1 MAMSR
6 TAEKTRAKAEDVLS
20 ELEMRQRIDDL
31 KAEIAAISKTLSAIG
46 GQKVDDYR
54 DTMERLASD
63 AVAAS
68 LKAFDSARS
77 EAVSLEEGFERHVR
91 EHPLRAVGIEAG
103 IGFLFALMSRR

>member
-6 TAEKTRAKAEDVLS
+6 TAEKTRTKAEDVLS

-31 KAEIAAISKTLSAIG
+31 KEEIASISRTLAALG

-54 DTMERLASD
+54 DTLEKLSSD

-68 LKAFDSARS
+68 LKAFDTARS
-77 EAVSLEEGFERHVR
+77 EALSLEEGFERQVR
-91 EHPLRAVGIEAG
+91 EHPLRAIGIAAG

>member
-31 KAEIAAISKTLSAIG
+31 KQEIASITKTLSALG

-54 DTMERLASD
+54 DTVERLTSD

-77 EAVSLEEGFERHVR
+77 EAVSLEEGFERQVR
-91 EHPLRAVGIEAG
+91 EHPLRAIGIAAG